1 MVPLLEIDE
10 ARQTSIRQETCSPF
24 CSIQDQLCRESRILQ
39 KKNFMILRGLL
50 FLVGSAD
57 LYPLF
62 KYNYVFPKIHD
73 ALPNTGI
80 P

>member
-1 MVPLLEIDE
+1 MF
-10 ARQTSIRQETCSPF
+10 SILFRTGPTV
-24 CSIQDQLCRESRILQ
+24 SRI
-39 KKNFMILRGLL
+39 KNPAKEKLHDSQGLL

-57 LYPLF
+57 LYPPF